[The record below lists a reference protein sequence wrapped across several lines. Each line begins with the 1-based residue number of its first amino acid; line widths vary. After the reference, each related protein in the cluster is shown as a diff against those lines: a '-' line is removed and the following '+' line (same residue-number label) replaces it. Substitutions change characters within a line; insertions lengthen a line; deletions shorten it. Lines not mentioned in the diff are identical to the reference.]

1 MKKLLLVFGILV
13 AFVSVF
19 CQEVFAAD
27 ILPRYVSTKYTNTLG
42 LYQAP
47 KNVVLYQEPDE
58 KSPLVMSIKW
68 SCVDI
73 FPEGVKFEDMFVVFI
88 PSKELGLMAVTDE
101 TEDWVQVMYN
111 NSTGD
116 KGWMKKDDP
125 YKFMTWINFYNMYGR
140 KYGLKMLKGTPDNI
154 KDLHVSTDDK
164 SQTTGTLNMPQKINL
179 NVIKG
184 NWALVSVFDLDR
196 VPKNRIISDG
206 VAITAQNIF
215 SLEL

>member
-1 MKKLLLVFGILV
+1 MKKLLLIFTLLIGLFMPLCLE
-13 AFVSVF
+13 AS
-19 CQEVFAAD
+19 AAD
-27 ILPRYVSTKYTNTLG
+27 IMPRYVSMKFTNTLG

-47 KNVVLYQEPDE
+47 RDIVLYQEPDE
-58 KSPLVMSIKW
+58 QSPLVMSIKW
-68 SCVDI
+68 SAVDI
-73 FPEGVKFEDMFVVFI
+73 FPGGIKFDDVFVVFI

-101 TEDWVQVMYN
+101 TEEWVQVMYN

-116 KGWMKKDDP
+116 RGWMKKDDP

-140 KYGLKMLKGTPDNI
+140 KYGLKMLKGIPDEI
-154 KDLHVSTDDK
+154 KDLHVSTDEK

-196 VPKNRIISDG
+196 VPKTGYIRWRADNGTKYFFPDMK
-206 VAITAQNIF
+206 
-215 SLEL
+215 